1 MPGNFWYQ
9 STPRLRQALLSKRR
23 SLVEF
28 GVGPLSTPAYAPDQV
43 MVALSVAGTAA
54 LGIAPVVSLLVY
66 VVVAMMALTY
76 WLVSEVSPTG
86 GDYGLVRRAWPA
98 AATVS
103 AAALV
108 SGFALLAAL
117 ASAGAATYLATLLPS
132 LADHTVAVSIAII
145 TFVALSS
152 LRPRRAASRGRAVI
166 VGAGW
171 AAITLLIA
179 VAAIRYFSGG
189 LPPAPSA
196 DLTLVVSQDL
206 QSGLA
211 SGTGVIA
218 IVQSVALGAAVLTGV
233 STPITVVRAHRR
245 PRERNALTVLLIL
258 AVGVCLALLAV
269 VSLARAAHVVVAVD
283 PASQLLRDGHPLSNY
298 VQAPV
303 LAQIS
308 QAIFTSIPVL
318 HEAVIIALISVLI
331 ATAGTA
337 FRALPILGSGLARDG
352 VLPRQF
358 YMRADRQAF
367 THAVLALAVGAM
379 VAVILNQADVDNLVA
394 LYVVVVLLTAIVTQ
408 IALIIE
414 LGRRRADSTTA
425 QWRHTYRRRR
435 IAAAIGMIV
444 TAVLF
449 FAALSTAN
457 DRKTWA
463 APIVVLVLAGGM
475 SLLQTHYRK
484 VARELFTDDPAA
496 SYRAVGRVHAVIPLA
511 TINKPTLRALGYAY
525 ALRPF
530 TLTAVHVSLNEDRAH
545 ALQRAWA
552 EAHMPYDLTMVASP
566 GKAVTAP
573 LVDYIRGLAARH
585 PHDVVMV
592 LLPEYVPHRRW
603 LDIWHN
609 HTARR
614 LRMKLRALPNVV
626 VAIVGG
632 HEGENSDEGTTHA

>member
-1 MPGNFWYQ
+1 
-9 STPRLRQALLSKRR
+9 
-23 SLVEF
+23 
-28 GVGPLSTPAYAPDQV
+28 

-54 LGIAPVVSLLVY
+54 LGIAPVVSLLIFA
-66 VVVAMMALTY
+66 VVAMMALTY
-76 WLVSEVSPTG
+76 WLVSGVSPTG
-86 GDYGLVRRAWPA
+86 GDYGLVKRSWPA

-117 ASAGAATYLATLLPS
+117 ASAGAATYLSILVPP
-132 LADHTVAVSIAII
+132 LAEHTVAVSVAII
-145 TFVALSS
+145 AFVALSS
-152 LRPRRAASRGRAVI
+152 LRPRRVASRGRTLI
-166 VGAGW
+166 VGVGW
-171 AAITLLIA
+171 AAVTILIA

-189 LPPAPSA
+189 LPPAPTA
-196 DLTLVVSQDL
+196 DLTPVVPHNL
-206 QSGLA
+206 RSGIT
-211 SGTGVIA
+211 SSPGIIA
-218 IVQSVALGAAVLTGV
+218 VVQSVALGAAVLTGV
-233 STPITVVRAHRR
+233 CTPITVVRAHRR

-258 AVGVCLALLAV
+258 AIGVSLTLLAV

-283 PASQLLRDGHPLSNY
+283 PVSQLLRDGKPLTGY
-298 VQAPV
+298 IQTPV

-318 HEAVIIALISVLI
+318 HEAVLIAVIGVLI

-367 THAVLALAVGAM
+367 THALLALAVGAM
-379 VAVILNQADVDNLVA
+379 AAVVLNRADVDNLVA
-394 LYVVVVLLTAIVTQ
+394 LYVVVVFLTAIVTQ

-414 LGRRRADSTTA
+414 LGRRRAGSTSA
-425 QWRHTYRRRR
+425 QWRRTYRRRR
-435 IAAAIGMIV
+435 IAAAISLGV
-444 TAVLF
+444 TIILF
-449 FAALSTAN
+449 FAALSTGD
-457 DRKTWA
+457 DRQTWA
-463 APIVVLVLAGGM
+463 APIVVIVLAGAM
-475 SLLQTHYRK
+475 TLLQSHYRK

-496 SYRAVGRVHAVIPLA
+496 AYRAVGRVHAVIPLA

-525 ALRPF
+525 AMRPF
-530 TLTAVHVSLNEDRAH
+530 TLTAVHVSLNEDRAQ

-552 EAHMPYDLTMVASP
+552 DANMPYDLTMVASP

-585 PHDVVMV
+585 PQDVVMV

-614 LRMKLRALPNVV
+614 LRMRLRALPNVV

-632 HEGENSDEGTTHA
+632 HESADHDEDAANA